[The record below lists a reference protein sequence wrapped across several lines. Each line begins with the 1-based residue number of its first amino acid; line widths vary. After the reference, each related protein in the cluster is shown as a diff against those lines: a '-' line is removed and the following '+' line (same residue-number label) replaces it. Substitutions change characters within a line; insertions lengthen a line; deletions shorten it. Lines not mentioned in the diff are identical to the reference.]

1 LINQFINL
9 SINFAV
15 MAKKSKLNVAVF
27 KRLLAYWKTYKS
39 LFFITVLCT
48 VVLAALGPFR
58 PWLIGSVVQEYIV
71 PDHKDADQ
79 LLFWTFIIIGMLLV
93 EGALQFVSTYFANL
107 FAQSI
112 IRDIRQNL
120 MRHIMTFRIKYF
132 DRTPVGSLVTR
143 LISDLEAITEAFSAG
158 FIAMIGDLLMIVFV
172 IIGMFLIDWQLAVLT
187 LIPIPF
193 LIIATRIFARVVRGT
208 QIQESEQV
216 TKLNNFVN
224 ERLTGMSIVQLF
236 NRQKREEQAFDLINQ
251 DHRQAHVNAVWAY
264 SIFFP
269 IVEFLSSLS
278 VALLLVWGAI
288 AVQGRTS
295 DQIEEMY
302 GTIFSFIL
310 WIYMLYRPIRQ
321 LADKFNI
328 LQRGTVRAERV
339 FEILDK
345 EDHIQN
351 QGSMNECNFDQ
362 TIHFKD
368 LYFAYN
374 NEDWVLQNINL
385 DIESGS
391 TVAFVGATGAGKS
404 SIVNLIGRF
413 YEFQK
418 GEIRFGETD
427 INDIELS
434 YLRKNVAI
442 VLQDV
447 FLFSDSI
454 LNNIT
459 LNDPNIRRDQV
470 VEASKAVGAHEFIM
484 KLPNGYDYE
493 VGERGGVLSVGQR
506 QLLSFIRAYVYNPHV
521 LILDE
526 ATSSVDS
533 ESEVMIQNATDRLT
547 KGRTSIVIAHRLS
560 TIQNADK
567 IIVLEKGVIKE
578 QGSHLELLK
587 QNGYYRN
594 LYDMQFSE
602 LSDKK

>member
-1 LINQFINL
+1 
-9 SINFAV
+9 

-470 VEASKAVGAHEFIM
+470 IEASKAVGAHEFIM